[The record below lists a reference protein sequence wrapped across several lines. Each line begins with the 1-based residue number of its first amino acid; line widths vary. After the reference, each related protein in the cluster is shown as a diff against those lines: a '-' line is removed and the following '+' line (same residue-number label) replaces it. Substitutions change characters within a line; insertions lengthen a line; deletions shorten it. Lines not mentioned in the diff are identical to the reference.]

1 MRCNTRYR
9 NCAIVFRGV
18 IQLTANHSTLIKKSI
33 YQIVNEQI
41 DQNELKE
48 LILQFVDFQSEK
60 GFPFGELLILHYRM
74 FNGVETEEIYAVAAA
89 VEILILSFDILDDF
103 EDDDCI
109 DKPWLT
115 DPKLALNATTALQFV
130 NLRVIQNSSL
140 KNKDK
145 SLSLL
150 MEYALKSIHGQH
162 KDLLNICKTES
173 DYLEMSIE
181 KSGSLVAL
189 VCEIGAVLATDNYP
203 VVIETYAKN
212 IGLIGQINN
221 DLEDIKIG
229 NQKNDLLNKKYS
241 LPIIYLMNC
250 EDEKTP
256 MIRDYYQ
263 NKVSKEEIIMSQELI
278 HNIFFETGAIAY
290 TEVIKKIYQ
299 NKVLAQ
305 IKGLNIDQCYFDQL
319 LKYIY

>member
-1 MRCNTRYR
+1 LCYS
-9 NCAIVFRGV
+9 IQGG
-18 IQLTANHSTLIKKSI
+18 IQLSAGHSTLIKKSI
-33 YQIVNEQI
+33 YHIVNKQI
-41 DQNELKE
+41 DQNDLKE

-74 FNGVETEEIYAVAAA
+74 FKGVETEEIYSIAAA

-103 EDDDCI
+103 EDDDCSN
-109 DKPWLT
+109 KPWLT
-115 DPKLALNATTALQFV
+115 EPKLALNATTALQFV

-140 KNKDK
+140 KNNDK

-150 MEYALKSIHGQH
+150 MEYALTSIHGQH

-173 DYLEMSIE
+173 DYIEMSIE
-181 KSGSLVAL
+181 KSGSLVSL
-189 VCEIGAVLATDNYP
+189 VCVVGAVLATDDDP
-203 VVIETYAKN
+203 LMIETYAN
-212 IGLIGQINN
+212 YIGLIGQINN
-221 DLEDIKIG
+221 DLEDIKIW

-250 EDEKTP
+250 EDEKAQ
-256 MIRDYYQ
+256 MIRGYYQ
-263 NKVSKEEIIMSQELI
+263 NKVNKEDIIKNQESI
-278 HNIFFETGAIAY
+278 HKMFFETGAIAY

-305 IKGLNIDQCYFDQL
+305 IKGLNIDHCYIDQL